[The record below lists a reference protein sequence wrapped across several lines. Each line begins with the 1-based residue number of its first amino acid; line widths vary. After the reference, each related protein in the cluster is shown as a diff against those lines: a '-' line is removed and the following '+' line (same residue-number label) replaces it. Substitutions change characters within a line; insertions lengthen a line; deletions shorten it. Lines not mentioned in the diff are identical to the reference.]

1 MTSRHP
7 LERLL
12 SAYRFEMFEC
22 LENILRILNI
32 RDKFFLNGDSEDE
45 RDKVARWYELYG
57 RDVIMK
63 YRKTEVTDP
72 VYSKAPT
79 FREFVEFIVDLPI
92 TEYNYHWIP
101 IYLLCMPCHFKYSIM
116 ARVDTLT
123 QDSEQIFKSISVSD
137 SLPREHITQGNTT
150 DNTVSSYHSTIS
162 LDLLD
167 QLLEIYKFDF
177 LLFNY
182 TVDEYYQFVSNQ

>member
-1 MTSRHP
+1 M
-7 LERLL
+7 
-12 SAYRFEMFEC
+12 
-22 LENILRILNI
+22 
-32 RDKFFLNGDSEDE
+32 
-45 RDKVARWYELYG
+45 
-57 RDVIMK
+57 
-63 YRKTEVTDP
+63 
-72 VYSKAPT
+72 APT

-123 QDSEQIFKSISVSD
+123 QDSEQIFKSINVSD
-137 SLPREHITQGNTT
+137 SLPRNHITQGNTT
-150 DNTVSSYHSTIS
+150 DSTVSSYYSTIS
-162 LDLLD
+162 HDLLD
-167 QLLEIYKFDF
+167 KLVEIYKFDF